1 MQIQDHSKIEP
12 AFAGPDIGNVT
23 SPFLV
28 WSICC
33 KVPIQQV
40 GRDVKFVITAPLSA
54 DCFAIACRAMVVT
67 LCLRVLMTDMPFWRI
82 HCLAIVTCNDEK
94 VSAHATMANI
104 QANLF
109 QVLSHARP
117 AIAAKAETR
126 LFLYVGQSHHIRPLP
141 TACRPSAERTQTTRA
156 DIHDMTHPAN

>member
-1 MQIQDHSKIEP
+1 MQVEDDGKIQP
-12 AFAGPDIGNVT
+12 AFARPDRGNVT
-23 SPFLV
+23 CPFLV
-28 WSICC
+28 RLICNE
-33 KVPIQQV
+33 VSVQQV
-40 GRDVKFVITAPLSA
+40 GRNVELMVAVPLSA

-94 VSAHATMANI
+94 ESAHATMANI

-141 TACRPSAERTQTTRA
+141 TACRPSTERTQTTRA

>member
-82 HCLAIVTCNDEK
+82 HCLLIVTCNDEK
-94 VSAHATMANI
+94 ESAHATMANI

-117 AIAAKAETR
+117 AIAAKAQTR
-126 LFLYVGQSHHIRPLP
+126 LFFDVRQCDQIRPLSLTGKAAAEYLQ
-141 TACRPSAERTQTTRA
+141 TARA
-156 DIHDMTHPAN
+156 NI